1 MTNSRMLEQLMESLI
16 HVVGRAAVPE
26 ARVLEI
32 LGTGWKQVK
41 AFNLADGTRSQNEIA
56 KKAKI
61 DQGNLSRTATR
72 WVENGVAFWIGEGK
86 EARRLVHIY
95 PVPRKGGAKHAKK
108 RRAGKKGRRS

>member
-16 HVVGRAAVPE
+16 HVVGRVAVPE

-56 KKAKI
+56 KKANI
-61 DQGNLSRTATR
+61 DQGNFSRTATR

-86 EARRLVHIY
+86 EARLMHIY
-95 PVPRKGGAKHAKK
+95 PVPRKRGAKHAKK
-108 RRAGKKGRRS
+108 RRAGKKGRRN